1 MNDARQRCS
10 DQTAQQIDV
19 ATKERPLTRFSE
31 MISDMHR
38 IDGAW
43 TTDISEE
50 WLQGRA
56 LFGGLTA
63 ALCLEA
69 AAREFPDLP
78 PLRSA
83 QFAMVAPSSGD
94 VSIHAQLLRRG
105 KSATFV
111 STSLFSES
119 GLATRA
125 TLCFGAPRS
134 SAFDYVRTTAH
145 TVPPPDQ
152 CPLFERRATF
162 RVHYDGALAAGN
174 APYSQ
179 AADPTFLVWT
189 RLRDDGVPSSP
200 ASLVMIADSLPPS
213 MVVMFKERPPLST
226 MTWAIDFLSD
236 DLATEDGWW
245 LMRVAADN
253 AQYGYSAEQLT
264 VWNSTGRPV
273 LISRQT
279 VALFI

>member
-1 MNDARQRCS
+1 MNDARQQCS
-10 DQTAQQIDV
+10 GQNAQQIDV

-31 MISDMHR
+31 MISDMRR

-43 TTDISEE
+43 TTAISEE

-111 STSLFSES
+111 STNLFSES

-125 TLCFGAPRS
+125 TLCFGAPRF

-152 CPLFERRATF
+152 CLPFERRTTF

-189 RLRDDGVPSSP
+189 RLRDHGVPNSP

-226 MTWAIDFLSD
+226 MTWAIDFLTD
-236 DLATEDGWW
+236 NLVTEDGWW

-253 AQYGYSAEQLT
+253 AQHGYSAEQLT
-264 VWNSTGRPV
+264 VWNSSGRPV

>member
-152 CPLFERRATF
+152 CPLFELRKLGAPRSSWPPTRLAIDILHH
-162 RVHYDGALAAGN
+162 HYIGMDVGLAARVEFSGRK
-174 APYSQ
+174 
-179 AADPTFLVWT
+179 LVQH
-189 RLRDDGVPSSP
+189 G
-200 ASLVMIADSLPPS
+200 
-213 MVVMFKERPPLST
+213 
-226 MTWAIDFLSD
+226 
-236 DLATEDGWW
+236 
-245 LMRVAADN
+245 
-253 AQYGYSAEQLT
+253 
-264 VWNSTGRPV
+264 
-273 LISRQT
+273 
-279 VALFI
+279 

>member
-1 MNDARQRCS
+1 MNDARQQCS
-10 DQTAQQIDV
+10 GQNAQQIDV

-31 MISDMHR
+31 MISDMRR

-43 TTDISEE
+43 TTAISEE

-111 STSLFSES
+111 STNLFSES

-125 TLCFGAPRS
+125 TLCFGAPRF

-152 CPLFERRATF
+152 CLPFERRTTF
-162 RVHYDGALAAGN
+162 RVHYDGALAAG
-174 APYSQ
+174 
-179 AADPTFLVWT
+179 
-189 RLRDDGVPSSP
+189 
-200 ASLVMIADSLPPS
+200 
-213 MVVMFKERPPLST
+213 
-226 MTWAIDFLSD
+226 
-236 DLATEDGWW
+236 
-245 LMRVAADN
+245 
-253 AQYGYSAEQLT
+253 
-264 VWNSTGRPV
+264 
-273 LISRQT
+273 
-279 VALFI
+279 